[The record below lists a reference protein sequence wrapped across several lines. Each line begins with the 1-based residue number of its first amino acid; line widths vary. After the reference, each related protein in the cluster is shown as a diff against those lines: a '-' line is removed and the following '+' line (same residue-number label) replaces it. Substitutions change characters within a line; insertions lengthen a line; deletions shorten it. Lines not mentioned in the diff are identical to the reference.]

1 MPVDAAD
8 IKLFEATRSVGS
20 QQNFV
25 LGVHCERG
33 KGLTWVQKVLKF
45 EQWGFV
51 CGDIL

>member
-1 MPVDAAD
+1 MPVYVAD

-25 LGVHCERG
+25 LGVNCECR

-51 CGDIL
+51 RGDIL